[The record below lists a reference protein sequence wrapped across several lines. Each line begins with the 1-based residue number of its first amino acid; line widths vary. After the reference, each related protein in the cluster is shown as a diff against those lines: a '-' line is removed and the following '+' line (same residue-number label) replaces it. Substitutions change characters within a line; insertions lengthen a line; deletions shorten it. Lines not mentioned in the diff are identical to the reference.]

1 MYVREGVCECES
13 FTSAIK
19 RHFNSYTMHHNF
31 LVFMYINVNI
41 FFFDMQRGLSI
52 VPKSTN
58 PKRIL
63 DNIDLFGWELSSK
76 DMEALS
82 HLEPQQ
88 KVVADMFCGVEGAPY
103 KTKEELWDGEI

>member
-1 MYVREGVCECES
+1 
-13 FTSAIK
+13 
-19 RHFNSYTMHHNF
+19 
-31 LVFMYINVNI
+31 
-41 FFFDMQRGLSI
+41 MQRGLSV

-63 DNIDLFGWELSSK
+63 DNIDLFGWELSSE

-88 KVVADMFCGVEGAPY
+88 KVVSDMFCGVEGAPY